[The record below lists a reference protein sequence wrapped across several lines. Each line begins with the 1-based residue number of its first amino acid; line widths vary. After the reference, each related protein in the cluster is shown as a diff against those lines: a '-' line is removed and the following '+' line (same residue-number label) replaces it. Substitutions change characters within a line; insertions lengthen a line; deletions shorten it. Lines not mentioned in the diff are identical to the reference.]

1 MANSLVRPGQMATN
15 NNAPEAGT
23 SRKHPV
29 LADYEAALERGDPK
43 AQMASQI
50 LQGKGGQ
57 PLQTIA
63 MSMLQQRGLTPEAM
77 FRRLGLR

>member
-1 MANSLVRPGQMATN
+1 MASSLVKPGQRSTN
-15 NNAPEAGT
+15 SNVPEAGA

-29 LADYEAALERGDPK
+29 LADYESALARGDPR

-50 LQGKGGQ
+50 LQGRSGQ

-63 MSMLQQRGLTPEAM
+63 MNMLQQRGLTPEAM
-77 FRRLGLR
+77 FRRFGLR

>member
-1 MANSLVRPGQMATN
+1 MANSLGNPRQIPQRNDVLGMGTN
-15 NNAPEAGT
+15 
-23 SRKHPV
+23 KHPV
-29 LADYEAALERGDPK
+29 MADYEAALARGDPR

-50 LQGKGGQ
+50 LQGRSGQ

-63 MSMLQQRGLTPEAM
+63 MNMLQQRGLTPEAM